1 MQERS
6 FEHVNKGFVKSTVK
20 LCYAGKTMKKGWKY
34 NEDRQVGGASLHD
47 WSATEKL
54 LMLRKKLCR
63 RDTEKQEGIKKEE
76 REFLQGDEIQGRSK
90 IKRDRD
96 KEGFKMKW

>member
-1 MQERS
+1 
-6 FEHVNKGFVKSTVK
+6 
-20 LCYAGKTMKKGWKY
+20 
-34 NEDRQVGGASLHD
+34 
-47 WSATEKL
+47 
-54 LMLRKKLCR
+54 MLRKKLCR

-96 KEGFKMKW
+96 KEGFKMK